1 MEIPALMNKFQEALP
16 SVRDWIKTTLA
27 EHEAQAI
34 AVSEFDFP
42 HLQKAFSGDV
52 LKRAKSVV
60 IKGKIPFPPVTRS
73 GLGELAPFERMP
85 IAGITYKDT
94 FFVSRPHQTESLYF
108 HEMVHVLQ
116 WERLGI
122 DDFLLTYAT
131 GLIKFGYRDCPL
143 EEMAHSLEERFDRG
157 TLPEGVVDTIERQ
170 TDAIR
175 KDYLKYAN
183 RPGAPRNT
191 IL

>member
-1 MEIPALMNKFQEALP
+1 MNSLAYIHRFRSALP
-16 SVRDWIKTTLA
+16 AIREWIETTLA
-27 EHEAQAI
+27 EHEAQAV
-34 AVSEFDFP
+34 AVNEFDFP
-42 HLQKAFSGDV
+42 RLQKAFSGDV

-60 IKGKIPFPPVTRS
+60 IKGKVPFPPLTRM
-73 GLGELAPFERMP
+73 GLGELATFERMS

-143 EEMAHSLEERFDRG
+143 EQIAYSLEEKFERG
-157 TLPEGVVDTIERQ
+157 TLPDGVVDLIWQ
-170 TDAIR
+170 KIDAVQMNW
-175 KDYLKYAN
+175 LT
-183 RPGAPRNT
+183 PSPV
-191 IL
+191 